1 MTEVPEHLLRRAAAA
16 KSKAAVQRGEAPLDE
31 NEVVAEM
38 RTGARRAADA
48 ASPPPDPVETLE
60 AMVEDRRVEQVR
72 LAEIRLER
80 DRKIRH
86 GRVIV
91 TVVGT
96 IVCLLIVWAAY
107 VLDRPA
113 LTDRQCW
120 ARGGTHY
127 VDSGDCAL
135 PPPPDWGDR

>member
-1 MTEVPEHLLRRAAAA
+1 MTEVPEHLIRRAAAA
-16 KSKAAVQRGEAPLDE
+16 KVKAAAKNGETLDE
-31 NEVVAEM
+31 NEVAAEM

-48 ASPPPDPVETLE
+48 ATPPPDPVETLE
-60 AMVEDRRVEQVR
+60 AMVEDRRLEQVR

-80 DRKIRH
+80 DRKVRR

-96 IVCLLIVWAAY
+96 IVCLLVVWAAY

-135 PPPPDWGDR
+135 PPPPDWGE